1 MKRLLLRSLSFFIF
15 SLIFTFVFV
24 FVLFLFLFYFFIVLA
39 VFVHLLIVL
48 RLVWP
53 RRSTTDPSWATPTL
67 KGAHQQSIQ
76 HGRHTGCIRRAPAR
90 SLRVQ
95 ITNQRDPLSCG
106 QEFQVARTLEKP
118 VASQT
123 KCRRL

>member
-48 RLVWP
+48 RLVWS
-53 RRSTTDPSWATPTL
+53 RRSTTGPV
-67 KGAHQQSIQ
+67 
-76 HGRHTGCIRRAPAR
+76 
-90 SLRVQ
+90 LRDAE
-95 ITNQRDPLSCG
+95 T
-106 QEFQVARTLEKP
+106 
-118 VASQT
+118 
-123 KCRRL
+123 

>member
-15 SLIFTFVFV
+15 IFILIFSFVFV
-24 FVLFLFLFYFFIVLA
+24 FVFAYFFIVLA

-76 HGRHTGCIRRAPAR
+76 HGRHTGCLRRAPAR

-95 ITNQRDPLSCG
+95 ITSHRDPLSCG